1 MFENAITSNN
11 DEIQMTDDNRL
22 DFYRAHESNPIM
34 VVVKIPPAA
43 DVNDIPNFKE
53 NFHYL
58 RVFGPGL
65 SGGFVGEPAL
75 FYVDMENYKGFFFHI

>member
-11 DEIQMTDDNRL
+11 DEIQMTDDNSL
-22 DFYRAHESNPIM
+22 DFYRSHESNPIM
-34 VVVKIPPAA
+34 VVVKIPPANGN
-43 DVNDIPNFKE
+43 VISNFKE

-75 FYVDMENYKGFFFHI
+75 FYVDMENYKGFFFPI